1 MADAGWRIAQSCP
14 QCGGEVTLGEADRLL
29 ACDYCRV
36 RLFVAT
42 EGPARYFLAPRDPSP
57 DDLWLVPYWRVRG
70 PMFHCRRKEVTGTV
84 ADVTRLAAPVA
95 GLPASLG
102 IRPQAVPLRHLT
114 PETPGRRLRVAEPA
128 LGAIPAEIDLED
140 DHRVLVGEVASLI
153 YFPVRVRG
161 GIVDALVDREISR
174 AESNGLKALLDSAP
188 SASAVRFHSTL
199 CPACGWDLD
208 GERESLVLFCRN
220 CDSAWEGEASGLHRR
235 TLARF
240 RTAAD
245 APVQLPFWVST
256 IEGRNEWVP
265 AFKIHPHHYIR
276 LARALTILD
285 PETAPEQAIMPGPIQ
300 AVTVPTHEI
309 VDARTVLASAMY
321 APPPNPE
328 PSQIRLVLVSFRAS
342 CGDLIL
348 PGTQIAVRES
358 LLGNARNI

>member
-1 MADAGWRIAQSCP
+1 
-14 QCGGEVTLGEADRLL
+14 
-29 ACDYCRV
+29 
-36 RLFVAT
+36 
-42 EGPARYFLAPRDPSP
+42 
-57 DDLWLVPYWRVRG
+57 
-70 PMFHCRRKEVTGTV
+70 MFHCGRKEVRGTV
-84 ADVTRLAAPVA
+84 ADVTRLAVPVE
-95 GLPASLG
+95 GLPPSLG
-102 IRPQAVPLRHLT
+102 IRPQAVPLRHVT
-114 PETPGRRLRVAEPA
+114 AETPGRRLRVAESA
-128 LGAIPAEIDLED
+128 LGAIPAETDLED
-140 DHRVLVGEVASLI
+140 DHRVLVGEMASLI
-153 YFPVRVRG
+153 YFPVRLRG
-161 GIVDALVDREISR
+161 RMTDALVDREIACSD
-174 AESNGLKALLDSAP
+174 AIALEALLDTAP
-188 SASAVRFHSTL
+188 SASSVRFHSTL

-240 RTAAD
+240 RSAAD

-256 IEGRNEWVP
+256 VDGHNEWVP

-285 PETAPEQAIMPGPIQ
+285 PETAPEQTIMPGPIQ
-300 AVTVPTHEI
+300 AVTVPTREI
-309 VDARTVLASAMY
+309 IDARKVLASAMN

-358 LLGNARNI
+358 LLNNARNI